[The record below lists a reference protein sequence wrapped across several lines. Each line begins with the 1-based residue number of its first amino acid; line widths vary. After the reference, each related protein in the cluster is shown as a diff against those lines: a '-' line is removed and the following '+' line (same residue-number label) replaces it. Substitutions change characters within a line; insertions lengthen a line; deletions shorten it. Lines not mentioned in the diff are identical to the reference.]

1 MSQEQSQA
9 KGDAQAGSASKA
21 ANVGPAVGGVHS
33 SEDWSWF
40 DITGASPQ
48 MMAWLR
54 EQRRDSARTHA
65 CQRSK
70 GQGDGPGKKGIIT
83 PEKIRKLQCT
93 LYRKAKAEPRNVH
106 ERMRCGEA
114 TRKAGYGKP
123 VRPV

>member
-70 GQGDGPGKKGIIT
+70 GQGDGPGKR
-83 PEKIRKLQCT
+83 E
-93 LYRKAKAEPRNVH
+93 
-106 ERMRCGEA
+106 
-114 TRKAGYGKP
+114 
-123 VRPV
+123 